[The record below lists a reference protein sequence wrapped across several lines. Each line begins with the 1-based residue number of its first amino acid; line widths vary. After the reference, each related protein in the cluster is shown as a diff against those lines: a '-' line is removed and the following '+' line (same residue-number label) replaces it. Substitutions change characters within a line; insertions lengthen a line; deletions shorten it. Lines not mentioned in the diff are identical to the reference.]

1 MSNDNNSD
9 PPRRDGLINT
19 LRRMIG
25 RPRESGLRQE
35 LESVIE
41 THEAEN
47 PEDRSNSETTSM
59 LRNLITFSDLRVEDV
74 MVPRADIIAIEDTAS
89 MRELMQKFTEASHS
103 RIPIYHETLDD
114 VQGMVHVKDFLRWLT
129 QRGGRKK
136 DKAKAA
142 SGGALSVPAA
152 ELALTV
158 KASGLAREVLF
169 VPPSMPAGDLLLKMQ
184 TSHIHLALVIDEY
197 GGSDGLVSIEDLV
210 EEIIGD
216 IEDEHD
222 IEAEKLVKKQD
233 DNTYLADARVPIATL
248 DKMLGVDLLPDEEE
262 DEADTLGGLIFEMA
276 GRVPPRGEIVRHA
289 SGLEF
294 EILQS
299 DPRRVKRIRIRLP
312 RRDEPAADEQ
322 ASDEGA

>member
-1 MSNDNNSD
+1 MSNDNTSEAT
-9 PPRRDGLINT
+9 RRDRLAGL
-19 LRRMIG
+19 LKRLLG
-25 RPRESGLRQE
+25 RTRESDLREE

-47 PEDRSNSETTSM
+47 PADKSNSETTSM

-74 MVPRADIIAIEDTAS
+74 MVPRADIIAIEDTAT
-89 MRELMQKFTEASHS
+89 MRELMQKFTEANHS
-103 RIPIYHETLDD
+103 RIPIFHETLDD
-114 VQGMVHVKDFLRWLT
+114 VSGMVHVKDFLRWMT
-129 QRGGRKK
+129 QRGGKK
-136 DKAKAA
+136 KPKGKPA
-142 SGGALSVPAA
+142 GGGLSVPAA
-152 ELALTV
+152 DLSLTV
-158 KASGLAREVLF
+158 KASGLSREVLF

-184 TSHIHLALVIDEY
+184 ASHIHLALVIDEY

-222 IEAEKLVKKQD
+222 IEAEKLVKKMD
-233 DNTYLADARVPIATL
+233 DGTYVADARVPIATI
-248 DKMLGVDLLPDEEE
+248 DKLLGVDLLPDEEE
-262 DEADTLGGLIFEMA
+262 DEADTLGGLIFEVA
-276 GRVPPRGEIVRHA
+276 GRVPPRGEIVKHD

-312 RRDEPAADEQ
+312 RKDEPAADEK
-322 ASDEGA
+322 AGDEGA